1 MPGICFLGGA
11 QGNRERAGTTACP
24 PRAAIDAALGG
35 ANLAGDPGIRLEVG
49 LKATVSEFGLTVF
62 RRLMR

>member
-1 MPGICFLGGA
+1 VV
-11 QGNRERAGTTACP
+11 TTACP